1 MTLNYDKRAALYAR
15 AVVKGERTLESIKNP
30 IIRAEV
36 TRLVEELQQEKKG
49 E

>member
-1 MTLNYDKRAALYAR
+1 MEIKIDKRVALYAR

-36 TRLVEELQQEKKG
+36 ARLVEELRKKEG
-49 E
+49 

>member
-1 MTLNYDKRAALYAR
+1 MPLNYDKRAALYAR

-36 TRLVEELQQEKKG
+36 ARLVEELRKKEG
-49 E
+49 